1 MTAERAQHAKVI
13 RLRPELDDWGRD
25 DTAVQ
30 VANAAAL
37 LRWSV
42 SLGGVHHLSV
52 GRPALVVASSRRF
65 AQTVPMVAWALQRH
79 AGRTVR
85 FVGRP
90 DVAPLGQFVQRLG
103 GLRADATEVA
113 GALSHAEIVVV
124 GTNPVRQTRR
134 AGTVPEAVVAAA
146 MNMDAIVLPAAAVSS
161 PFSRTA
167 RVEIGAPVV
176 PVQRRR
182 GPLGPLELAEQ
193 TRRRLQGLLDELG
206 GIAVLDLIGEA

>member
-1 MTAERAQHAKVI
+1 MTEAQAKVI

-42 SLGGVHHLSV
+42 SLGGVHHLPP
-52 GRPALVVASSRRF
+52 GRPALVVASSRLF

-79 AGRTVR
+79 SGRTVR

-103 GLRADATEVA
+103 GLRADPNEVT
-113 GALSHAEIVVV
+113 GALSHGDVVVV
-124 GTNPVRQTRR
+124 GTRAVRQTRR
-134 AGTVPEAVVAAA
+134 AGTVPDDMIAAA
-146 MNMDAIVLPAAAVSS
+146 MKLGAPVLPAAAVSS
-161 PFSRTA
+161 PFTRAA
-167 RVEIGAPVV
+167 RVELGPTVSPA
-176 PVQRRR
+176 QQRR

-193 TRRRLQGLLDELG
+193 VRRRLQGLLDELG
-206 GIAVLDLIGEA
+206 GIAVLDLIGEAR